1 MNKSFDLCQPPST
14 SRGIKSKMAV
24 KNRKLLYLRHEK
36 SHQQNSYG
44 KLHVPEVA
52 RLKETGRDIN
62 FGLNI
67 HDGLQRNNFRFATTI
82 LHLQAEV
89 DVATRCFA
97 SGDLK
102 TYNLPLWLYA
112 YTATQQLPVFDCHST
127 EVDGGWNATRF
138 SVITDRHLTKLSWNA
153 TNLLPIV
160 TRVCYTRNVWVL
172 PIFIRHFCFL
182 SLLSANLYIIRFSV
196 NRPFK

>member
-1 MNKSFDLCQPPST
+1 MNKSFDLCQPPPT

-24 KNRKLLYLRHEK
+24 ENRKLYLRNEK

-67 HDGLQRNNFRFATTI
+67 HDGLQRSNFRFATTI

-89 DVATRCFA
+89 DVARCRH
-97 SGDLK
+97 
-102 TYNLPLWLYA
+102 PLL
-112 YTATQQLPVFDCHST
+112 
-127 EVDGGWNATRF
+127 
-138 SVITDRHLTKLSWNA
+138 
-153 TNLLPIV
+153 
-160 TRVCYTRNVWVL
+160 
-172 PIFIRHFCFL
+172 
-182 SLLSANLYIIRFSV
+182 
-196 NRPFK
+196 